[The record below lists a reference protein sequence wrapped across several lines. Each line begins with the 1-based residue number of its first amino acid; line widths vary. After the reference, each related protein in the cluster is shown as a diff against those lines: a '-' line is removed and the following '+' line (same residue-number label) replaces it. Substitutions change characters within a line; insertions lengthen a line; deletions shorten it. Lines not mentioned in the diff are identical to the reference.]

1 MVATTRTGVSY
12 MSLQTFVLSEQTA
25 SLPLGPLFEQA
36 ASGGVEVRNGEGKV
50 VAYVLPAGDEET
62 WQYAEARVYFEKHRA
77 EFEAARA
84 RRKGITTAELL
95 AKAEAITN
103 HVGAP

>member
-1 MVATTRTGVSY
+1 

-36 ASGGVEVRNGEGKV
+36 AIGGVEVRNSEGKV

-62 WQYAEARVYFEKHRA
+62 WLYAEARVYFEKHRT
-77 EFEAARA
+77 EIEAAGA
-84 RRKGITTAELL
+84 RRGGVTTAELL
-95 AKAEAITN
+95 AKAAALAKQAATQ
-103 HVGAP
+103 